1 MTGMR
6 IAMLLLGA
14 VLAWGGAPAEAWAQR
29 QEARPASAGKA
40 QASPQRAA
48 APRREA
54 ARPAA
59 TAPRQAA
66 NRATA
71 TRAATTRVATQRS
84 TQAAACA
91 RRDSRGRCVQQVGPR
106 TVAWQGGLPAA
117 SGEQAVTCP
126 TGTIAT
132 LARGHSDVVRCL
144 PI

>member
-14 VLAWGGAPAEAWAQR
+14 VLAWGAAPPGAWAQR
-29 QEARPASAGKA
+29 QEAARPASASKA
-40 QASPQRAA
+40 QASPARTAA
-48 APRREA
+48 
-54 ARPAA
+54 
-59 TAPRQAA
+59 APRQAA
-66 NRATA
+66 NRPT
-71 TRAATTRVATQRS
+71 TTRVATQRS
-84 TQAAACA
+84 AQSRQASACA
-91 RRDSRGRCVQQVGPR
+91 RRDQRGRCVQQVGPR

>member
-14 VLAWGGAPAEAWAQR
+14 VLAWGAAPPEAWAQR
-29 QEARPASAGKA
+29 QEARPASASKA
-40 QASPQRAA
+40 QASPARTAA
-48 APRREA
+48 AP
-54 ARPAA
+54 RPAA

-66 NRATA
+66 NRPT
-71 TRAATTRVATQRS
+71 TTRVATQRS
-84 TQAAACA
+84 AQSRQAAACA
-91 RRDSRGRCVQQVGPR
+91 RRDQRGRCVQQVGPR
-106 TVAWQGGLPAA
+106 TVAWQGGLPVA